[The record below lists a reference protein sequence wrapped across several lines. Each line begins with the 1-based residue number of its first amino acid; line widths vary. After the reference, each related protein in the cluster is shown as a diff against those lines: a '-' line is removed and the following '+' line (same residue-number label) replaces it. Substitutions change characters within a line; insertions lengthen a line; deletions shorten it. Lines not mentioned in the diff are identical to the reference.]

1 MHKTKKKQ
9 TLLGEYYMRSL
20 FLILSIDSEAIASVD
35 FIADGSTPVCT
46 IELPHVLVTLL
57 QMLS

>member
-1 MHKTKKKQ
+1 
-9 TLLGEYYMRSL
+9 MRSL
-20 FLILSIDSEAIASVD
+20 FLILSIDSEAIAFVD